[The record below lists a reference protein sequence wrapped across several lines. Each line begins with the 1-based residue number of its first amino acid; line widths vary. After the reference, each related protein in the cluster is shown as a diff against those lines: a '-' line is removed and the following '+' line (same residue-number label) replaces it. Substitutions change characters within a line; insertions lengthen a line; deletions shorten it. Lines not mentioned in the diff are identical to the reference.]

1 MGFLFFSCFQGIHTC
16 IYMEG
21 KRLKSLALLHTDAHR
36 LKDIYMYLPFNVRN
50 PQHKKEAVHLPSP
63 LCSKEWRYVQLSWKR
78 LCFNVIDVDF

>member
-1 MGFLFFSCFQGIHTC
+1 
-16 IYMEG
+16 MEG

-63 LCSKEWRYVQLSWKR
+63 LSSKEWRYVQLEGSEQER
-78 LCFNVIDVDF
+78 SLDFLAIFESVQK